1 MYNEFDL
8 IKMKKKFI
16 LKWGLVLGCLLGITA
31 TIFWLL
37 HDEERSTET
46 NQLLADVR
54 FYTPDYNKTLIF
66 YGWGL
71 KQKPMLNK

>member
-46 NQLLADVR
+46 NQVLADVR
-54 FYTPDYNKTLIF
+54 FYTPDLQQEPYFL
-66 YGWGL
+66 W
-71 KQKPMLNK
+71 